1 MLGAGAVALSF
12 AAVLIRLTDAPSI
25 VIAGGRLLTASLVL
39 APFFWSRF
47 GRMRRELSGRNW
59 LPIVGAGAF
68 LAVHFVLWIE
78 SLRHT
83 TVASSV
89 VLVAMDPIFVAVLS
103 PLVLRE
109 RVPWRIA
116 LAIALGFAGTAIIA
130 GPSFGSGLA
139 TRGNLL
145 ALGGAACAA
154 GYLMIGRRV
163 RQRVELLAYVYVM
176 YTVAAVILVGLMFAT
191 GHTLGGL
198 APSAYG
204 FIVLLALGPQ
214 LVGHTSFNWA
224 LRYLSAPAV
233 AMAILFEP
241 VGATLLAWWVLRET
255 PRTFEVLGGLVI
267 LAAIYL
273 AVSEG
278 MKRVPSRPPAAPVG

>member
-25 VIAGGRLLTASLVL
+25 VIAAGRLLTASLVL
-39 APFFWSRF
+39 APFFWTRF

-59 LPIVGAGAF
+59 LPIAGAGAF

-139 TRGNLL
+139 TQGNLL

-176 YTVAAVILVGLMFAT
+176 YTVAAIILVGLMFAT

-241 VGATLLAWWVLRET
+241 VGATLLAWWLLRET

-278 MKRVPSRPPAAPVG
+278 MKRVPARPPAAPVG